1 MYQHVDPADPEV
13 IYTESQNGNLVRFN
27 LETAD
32 SRNIKPHPAKGEPA
46 YRFHWTSPLLVSP
59 HDPRL
64 LYLGGNRLFRSVDA
78 GTRWT
83 ASIDL
88 TRNQDRRELP
98 IMGKMPDENT
108 LSLNDGVSDWGTLT
122 TISESP
128 LQPGLIYVGTDDGNL
143 QVSRDGGESWTNLAG
158 RFPGLPA
165 DSSVSR
171 VVASSAERGRVYATF
186 DRHQWDD
193 FAPYVY
199 VSEDEGGR
207 WRAITGNLPPVGWV
221 NVLAEHPRNADLL
234 FLGTETGLFLSVD
247 RGNRWGR
254 IAGSFPTVPVDDL
267 VIHPRDNDLIVGTHG
282 RGIYLLDDLTPLERI
297 SAALAEESYL
307 FPVRPA
313 TALLLWKHESYGAQR
328 QFVGPNPPYGAIL
341 WYTLKARPEDA
352 PRLTIRDEAGRT
364 VRRLDGSPAPGLNR
378 VVWDLRASAPPGVA
392 GSRGPLVPPGTYAV
406 ELSSGGRTLE
416 TRAVVEAD
424 PLHSVTADEA
434 RARYEFLLTL
444 NRLREATAGA
454 IAGAEKARKELEA
467 FGETLGKDGE
477 NAELATLARDAAVA
491 IQRIHAALA
500 GRPARAGGEGEPARP
515 SLRSLA
521 GGLFVELDGDTV
533 RPGSLAPPSAVQRR
547 RLDELRGDLEE
558 QLGELNQLFEGKI
571 ADLNRK
577 ANQEGLPRIRV
588 EKVMLPS
595 PQTP

>member
-1 MYQHVDPADPEV
+1 M
-13 IYTESQNGNLVRFN
+13 
-27 LETAD
+27 
-32 SRNIKPHPAKGEPA
+32 
-46 YRFHWTSPLLVSP
+46 
-59 HDPRL
+59 
-64 LYLGGNRLFRSVDA
+64 
-78 GTRWT
+78 
-83 ASIDL
+83 
-88 TRNQDRRELP
+88 
-98 IMGKMPDENT
+98 
-108 LSLNDGVSDWGTLT
+108 
-122 TISESP
+122 
-128 LQPGLIYVGTDDGNL
+128 DDGNL

-186 DRHQWDD
+186 DRHQRDD
-193 FAPYVY
+193 FALPTFTFPRTREVA
-199 VSEDEGGR
+199 GGR
-207 WRAITGNLPPVGWV
+207 LPAIYRRWVGSTFWPSIR
-221 NVLAEHPRNADLL
+221 EM
-234 FLGTETGLFLSVD
+234 
-247 RGNRWGR
+247 
-254 IAGSFPTVPVDDL
+254 L
-267 VIHPRDNDLIVGTHG
+267 V
-282 RGIYLLDDLTPLERI
+282 
-297 SAALAEESYL
+297 
-307 FPVRPA
+307 
-313 TALLLWKHESYGAQR
+313 W
-328 QFVGPNPPYGAIL
+328 
-341 WYTLKARPEDA
+341 
-352 PRLTIRDEAGRT
+352 
-364 VRRLDGSPAPGLNR
+364 
-378 VVWDLRASAPPGVA
+378 ASAPPGVA

-424 PLHSVTADEA
+424 PLHFVTADEA

-444 NRLREATAGA
+444 NCLREATAGA

-477 NAELATLARDAAVA
+477 NAELATLAREASVA

-500 GRPARAGGEGEPARP
+500 GRPGRAGGEGEPARP

-533 RPGSLAPPSAVQRR
+533 RPGSLAPPTAVQRR

-595 PQTP
+595 PPTP